1 MQTIVRYH
9 PSSFPKGAGKT
20 AIYVHAPQNSLQI
33 LMAVINTA
41 NFTEACLWWAKLP
54 DQAVKRWAPTA
65 VSCEVATHPSHCWDA
80 TAYPV
85 KGKGRSAELC
95 CHVHAT
101 VCKRKATLLKQC
113 SSVCAKSHPT
123 SFQILSW
130 KILPE
135 NSSYKPLLSSLGHVS
150 GRQCTPSNNPSHAP
164 GQLLDSSI
172 YLLSKFRHRFPSSG
186 PAEVWKLCFTRLMV
200 GKV

>member
-41 NFTEACLWWAKLP
+41 NFTEACLWWTKLP

-101 VCKRKATLLKQC
+101 VCKRKTTLLKQC
-113 SSVCAKSHPT
+113 SSVCAKITQLHSKSCHGRFYQRTVATNPCFPPWGMCLGDNVPQAT
-123 SFQILSW
+123 TPHML
-130 KILPE
+130 LG
-135 NSSYKPLLSSLGHVS
+135 SS
-150 GRQCTPSNNPSHAP
+150 
-164 GQLLDSSI
+164 
-172 YLLSKFRHRFPSSG
+172 
-186 PAEVWKLCFTRLMV
+186 
-200 GKV
+200 